1 MENFKIEASKY
12 IPEILLDCESNVLH
26 VKGKSYP
33 ENTAEFYTPV
43 FNWLEQYLEQLDTQ
57 EVTVNIELNYFNSSS
72 SKVFMDFFDMLD
84 EAVENGKDITLNW
97 IYDEEDETMLEYG
110 EEFMEDL
117 ESLTFNLVQK
127 GERG

>member
-12 IPEILLDCESNVLH
+12 IPEILFDCEANVLH

-33 ENTAEFYTPV
+33 ENTAEFYGPV
-43 FNWLEQYLEQLDTQ
+43 FTWLEQYLEQLGTQ
-57 EVTVNIELNYFNSSS
+57 KAVVNIELIYFNSSS

-127 GERG
+127 GER